1 VPPLSLD
8 RKWRRQARRR
18 GGLGA
23 GLAILLG
30 GLILW
35 LAVPRILASALLA
48 LRDPVVQQMGAGE
61 SVSQAEL
68 LGLIASRE
76 LAFGW
81 VEDAASHQER
91 GMGLTALAFREEP
104 QSAARSAML
113 EGAVHATRAGLAV
126 APADPK
132 DWMQLAYLLV
142 LLEGDT
148 SRAAAEALLMSMRT
162 GAFAAPEFLNRRL
175 FWSLAHWA
183 FYDEEERGQVG
194 DQVRLAWRVAPGA
207 LADLALDV
215 PAFFAP
221 IASSLENDPGAQER
235 FVAALAFATPAS
247 AGATPP
253 APGR

>member
-1 VPPLSLD
+1 M
-8 RKWRRQARRR
+8 A
-18 GGLGA
+18 
-23 GLAILLG
+23 
-30 GLILW
+30 
-35 LAVPRILASALLA
+35 
-48 LRDPVVQQMGAGE
+48 
-61 SVSQAEL
+61 
-68 LGLIASRE
+68 
-76 LAFGW
+76 
-81 VEDAASHQER
+81 
-91 GMGLTALAFREEP
+91 LTALAFREEP

-113 EGAVHATRAGLAV
+113 ERAVHATRAGLAV